1 MFNPDSPDTNEDRPS
16 TVDRRAFLT
25 RTAVA
30 AGLSVAAPF
39 QALVDR
45 SASSGVRAQGLGY
58 GPLQPTNDET
68 TGLPLLL
75 LPAGFRYI
83 SFGWTGDLLE
93 DGTPTP
99 GAHDGMAA
107 YRMTRNFVRLI
118 RNHELGPGQNTF
130 APHVT
135 YDPGAGGGTTTIDFD
150 TRRGQVVRAFSSLS
164 GTVRN
169 CAGGPDAL
177 GLVADVRRGARRA
190 HGQQRSDAAARLH
203 LRRARHGAA
212 GDGGAARGDGPLH
225 ARGRRG
231 RSGHGHRLRDRR
243 RGQQLRLLSLPPQSG
258 RQPRGRRQ
266 AADARHRRPSAV
278 QHAHGTR
285 RWARRIRRSGTTSPI
300 RIARIS
306 RVRRTGRACTAQ
318 GFEQGGASFGRLEGA
333 WYGNGHIYFVS
344 TSGGNAG
351 RGQIWSYD
359 TGGEHAEADLRI
371 AGRGGAQRAG
381 QHLRDAARRPRAVR
395 RRRRQRPVH
404 ARPDR
409 QRRDLP
415 ALPQQRAARRPAQRH
430 LGDFRAASSRA
441 RATARTASW
450 LFFNIQT
457 PGITFALTGPW
468 ENGAL

>member
-1 MFNPDSPDTNEDRPS
+1 VFNPDSPETNEDRPS
-16 TVDRRAFLT
+16 HVDRRAFLT

-99 GAHDGMAA
+99 AAHDGMAA

-135 YDPGAGGGTTTIDFD
+135 YDPGAGGGCTTIEFD

-169 CAGGPDAL
+169 CAGGPTPWGSWLTCEEALDAPATGNDL
-177 GLVADVRRGARRA
+177 TRPHGYIFDVPGTGQPATAEPLVAMGRFVHEAVAIDPDSGIVYETEDAGNNSGFYRFLPNQAGNLAAGGKLQMLGIEGKPQFNTRLNQTMGVTYPAVWYDIAEPDRA
-190 HGQQRSDAAARLH
+190 HQPNTTNGQGVFR
-203 LRRARHGAA
+203 
-212 GDGGAARGDGPLH
+212 
-225 ARGRRG
+225 
-231 RSGHGHRLRDRR
+231 
-243 RGQQLRLLSLPPQSG
+243 
-258 RQPRGRRQ
+258 
-266 AADARHRRPSAV
+266 
-278 QHAHGTR
+278 
-285 RWARRIRRSGTTSPI
+285 
-300 RIARIS
+300 
-306 RVRRTGRACTAQ
+306 Q

-344 TSGGNAG
+344 TNGGTAG

-359 TGGEHAEADLRI
+359 TEANTLKLIFESPNAAVLDGPDNI
-371 AGRGGAQRAG
+371 CVTPRGGLVLCEDGGGSDQYMHGLTVNGEIFQLCRNNVQLAG
-381 QHLRDAARRPRAVR
+381 QRNGIT
-395 RRRRQRPVH
+395 
-404 ARPDR
+404 
-409 QRRDLP
+409 
-415 ALPQQRAARRPAQRH
+415 
-430 LGDFRAASSRA
+430 GDFRNREFAG
-441 RATARTASW
+441 ATFSPDGQW

-468 ENGAL
+468 QNGAL